1 MLAGHASAVANDE
14 SWMERRD
21 GFLIATVPKV
31 FGEVVLEDT
40 VAVDGYWSVLRDA
53 REAIDIAVGQ

>member
-14 SWMERRD
+14 RGMERRD